1 MIEVK
6 GISKAFGGKTVL
18 KDVSFTV
25 KKGECVALTGESGAG
40 KTTLMRI
47 LAGLE
52 AADSGEV
59 VFTENAKK
67 TFVFQE
73 NRLLEGKSVLDNI
86 LTVAPDRERALYFLK
101 RVRLD
106 GEITKKVSALSG
118 GMKRRLAI
126 ARALAYG
133 GDVYFLDEPLREL
146 DGETLRAVAELIKEE
161 IEGKTAVLITH
172 DEFSLN
178 FLSSRRVSI
187 KKTDLF
193 GQSGSDER

>member
-6 GISKAFGGKTVL
+6 GISKSFGDKEIL

-59 VFTENAKK
+59 IFTENAKK

-73 NRLLEGKSVLDNI
+73 NRLLESKSVLDNI
-86 LTVAPDRERALYFLK
+86 LTVAPDRERAAYYLK

-106 GEITKKVSALSG
+106 SEATKKAEALSG

-161 IEGKTAVLITH
+161 IQGKTAVLITH
-172 DEFSLN
+172 DEFSLG
-178 FLSSRRVSI
+178 LLASRHVSV
-187 KKTDLF
+187 KT
-193 GQSGSDER
+193 R